1 MMQRKTV
8 TVDAWNKSVSNTK
21 NGIPFPDNIDVDGDG
36 IVYYILAPD
45 SWDYDNAQILDGSEY
60 KNWRQSYLGDSK
72 SVSPNFKNLTADN
85 IVSSVYPEFTY
96 LHSQADN

>member
-1 MMQRKTV
+1 M
-8 TVDAWNKSVSNTK
+8 DAWNKSVSNTK

-60 KNWRQSYLGDSK
+60 QNWRQSYLADSK
-72 SVSPNFKNLTADN
+72 PVDITFKTLTADN

-96 LHSQADN
+96 LHSQAR

>member
-1 MMQRKTV
+1 MCIRDRYNVYSYDAEKDSYSEFAK
-8 TVDAWNKSVSNTK
+8 VDAWNKSVSNTK

-60 KNWRQSYLGDSK
+60 QNWRRC
-72 SVSPNFKNLTADN
+72 V
-85 IVSSVYPEFTY
+85 
-96 LHSQADN
+96 